1 VDVSTPDAER
11 AIERTPAPGLE
22 VIDCDVHPVLKNGLA
37 TVYPYMP
44 RPWQERF
51 VRKRASIEAA
61 NNVPIRYRHPN
72 GAVVRED
79 ARSPDGGIAGSDP
92 HFLIKDLIETH
103 GISAV
108 LLNCL
113 QTGALCTILA
123 GAEESIVLAS
133 AFNNFFTEEWL
144 PVDPRLRFAPTV
156 PVQDPSAAA
165 AEIRR
170 IGGHPQIVAV
180 SLPLI
185 NVLIGNRYYWPIY
198 AAAEEMD
205 LPIFIHVTGTESV
218 YHGAP
223 IIGAGICDSYI
234 ERYLAAPQVAESNL
248 NSLILSGTLEK
259 FSRLK
264 FMFSEY
270 GFLWVLPLLWRMDR
284 AWRGIRREV
293 PWVRKSP
300 IDYVHERCV
309 FTTQPIDEPD
319 DPHHLEQL
327 ISLLGEDVLCFSTDY
342 PHWDNDMPDAT
353 LPFLSK
359 EARARVFAG
368 NARRVL
374 RLN

>member
-1 VDVSTPDAER
+1 VDISSPDGRRGAR
-11 AIERTPAPGLE
+11 ADAVPACE
-22 VIDCDVHPVLKNGLA
+22 VIDCDVHPVLGDGLA
-37 TVYPYMP
+37 TIYPYMP
-44 RPWQERF
+44 RAWRERF

-79 ARSPDGGIAGSDP
+79 ARSPDGKVAGSNP
-92 HFLIKDLIETH
+92 QFLVQDLIETH
-103 GISAV
+103 GISAA

-113 QTGALCTILA
+113 QTGALCTILS

-133 AFNNFFTEEWL
+133 AFNDFFIEEWL
-144 PVDPRLRFAPTV
+144 PVDPRLKFAPTV
-156 PVQDPSAAA
+156 PTQDPAAGA

-170 IGGHPQIVAV
+170 IGAHPQIVAV

-185 NVLIGNRYYWPIY
+185 NVLMGNRYYWPIY
-198 AAAEEMD
+198 AAAEDMN

-223 IIGAGICDSYI
+223 VIGAGVCDSYI
-234 ERYLAAPQVAESNL
+234 ERYLAAPQVAETNL
-248 NSLILSGTLEK
+248 NSLVLSGTLEK
-259 FSRLK
+259 FPRLN

-270 GFLWVLPLLWRMDR
+270 GFLWVLPLIWRMDR
-284 AWRGIRREV
+284 AWRGIRHEV

-309 FTTQPIDEPD
+309 FTTQPLDEPD
-319 DPHHLEQL
+319 DPRELDQM
-327 ISLLGEDVLCFSTDY
+327 ISLLGDDVLCFSSDY
-342 PHWDNDMPDAT
+342 PHWDNDMPESALSF
-353 LPFLSK
+353 LPGAAK
-359 EARARVFAG
+359 ARVFAG

>member
-1 VDVSTPDAER
+1 MDASSPDADLAR
-11 AIERTPAPGLE
+11 RINLGPSLE
-22 VIDCDVHPVLKNGLA
+22 VIDCDVHPVLKNGLP
-37 TVYPYMP
+37 TIYPYMP

-51 VRKRASIEAA
+51 IRKRASIEAA
-61 NNVPIRYRHPN
+61 NNAPIRYRHPN

-79 ARSPDGGIAGSDP
+79 ARSPDGEIAGSNP
-92 HFLIKDLIETH
+92 HFLVKDLIETH
-103 GISAV
+103 GISAA

-113 QTGALCTILA
+113 QTGALCAILA

-133 AFNNFFTEEWL
+133 AFNDFFIEEWL
-144 PVDPRLRFAPTV
+144 PIDPRLKFAPTV
-156 PVQDPSAAA
+156 PTQDPIAAV

-170 IGGHPQIVAV
+170 IGAHPQIVAV

-185 NVLIGNRYYWPIY
+185 NVLMGNRYYWPIY

-223 IIGAGICDSYI
+223 VIGAGICDSYI
-234 ERYLAAPQVAESNL
+234 ERYLAAPQVAETNL
-248 NSLILSGTLEK
+248 NSLVLSGTMEK
-259 FSRLK
+259 FGRLK

-270 GFLWVLPLLWRMDR
+270 GFLWLLPLLWRMDR
-284 AWRGIRREV
+284 AWRGIRHEV

-309 FTTQPIDEPD
+309 FTTQPIDEPSNPRD
-319 DPHHLEQL
+319 LEQM
-327 ISLLGEDVLCFSTDY
+327 IALLGDDVLCFSSDY

-353 LPFLSK
+353 LHFLPRD
-359 EARARVFAG
+359 ARARVFAG

-374 RLN
+374 RLG